1 MNACGDRAIRVGVVG
16 IGYLGRF
23 HVEKYRQMEHV
34 DLVGLVE
41 ADPARAQE
49 AADRFGLPVYRDHRE
64 LIGRVDAVSI
74 AVPTPLHYAVAKDFL
89 LAGVDVLVEKPITT
103 TLAQAEELI
112 ALAEEKGLVLQVGH
126 LERFNPAVAAVRD
139 AVRHPLFIESHRLS
153 IFQGRCTDVS
163 VVLDLMIH
171 DIDIILTFVGAEVK
185 SIHASGAA
193 VVSEHCDIA
202 NARIEFTTGCVAN
215 ITASRISMKN
225 QRKMRLFQP
234 KGYVAIDFASRA
246 ITVIRQTG
254 ECTTDGPIP
263 GMTVQ
268 QISFD
273 QGDALAA
280 ELVAFTKAVRERTPP
295 AVTGRMGHQALNIAL
310 RIMEQIDEAARAFG
324 HAD

>member
-1 MNACGDRAIRVGVVG
+1 MDQ
-16 IGYLGRF
+16 
-23 HVEKYRQMEHV
+23 VE
-34 DLVGLVE
+34 LVGLAEV
-41 ADPARAQE
+41 DPARAQE
-49 AADRFGLPVYRDHRE
+49 AAERFGLPVYRDHRE
-64 LIGRVDAVSI
+64 LLGRVDAVSI
-74 AVPTPLHYAVAKDFL
+74 VVPTPLHYAVARDFL
-89 LAGVDVLVEKPITT
+89 QGGVDVLVEKPITT

-139 AVRHPLFIESHRLS
+139 AVRQPMFIEAHRLS
-153 IFQGRCTDVS
+153 VFQGRCTDVS

-171 DIDIILTFVGAEVK
+171 DIDIILTFVGAAVK

-193 VVSEHCDIA
+193 VVSPHCDIA
-202 NARIEFTTGCVAN
+202 NARIEFATGCVAN
-215 ITASRISMKN
+215 VTASRISMKN

-254 ECTTDGPIP
+254 ECPTDGPIP
-263 GMTVQ
+263 GMTVE

-273 QGDALAA
+273 QGDALAS
-280 ELVAFTKAVRERTPP
+280 ELVAFIQAVQARTPP

-310 RIMEQIDEAARAFG
+310 SIMEQIEEAARGFS